1 MSSESRV
8 EPDRDASRN
17 AEGKSRSQGQPQA
30 SEPVTQVIGDRY
42 MDPDQLKSLL
52 EKKFPGSYKMQV
64 SQAALTSVAL
74 TRKLLSTARTDE
86 TGEMDSFCPKEAD
99 RCKLMDHT

>member
-1 MSSESRV
+1 MPSESRV

-64 SQAALTSVAL
+64 SQAAHASVAF
-74 TRKLLSTARTDE
+74 RRN
-86 TGEMDSFCPKEAD
+86 C
-99 RCKLMDHT
+99 